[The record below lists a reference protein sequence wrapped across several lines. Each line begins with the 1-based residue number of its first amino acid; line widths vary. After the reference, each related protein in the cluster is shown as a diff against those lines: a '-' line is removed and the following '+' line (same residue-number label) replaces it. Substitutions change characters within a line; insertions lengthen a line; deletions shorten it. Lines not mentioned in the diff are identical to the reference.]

1 MTFEYPAHFQPDCT
15 GELVV
20 SFRDLPECL
29 TSGANEEEAFLEAQ
43 DALKVVLVARL
54 DNGEK
59 IPSPSPQLP
68 GEHAIPTFIEK
79 RVVAN
84 QMACS
89 RGKMAG
95 EVQNLIPL
103 KGSRA

>member
-1 MTFEYPAHFQPDCT
+1 MTFEYPARFQPDCT

-29 TSGANEEEAFLEAQ
+29 TSGADEQEAFLEAQ
-43 DALKVVLVARL
+43 DALKVVIDWRL

-68 GEHAIPTFIEK
+68 GEHAIPVFIEK
-79 RVVAN
+79 RVVTN
-84 QMACS
+84 PMACS
-89 RGKMAG
+89 RGKMSGQATHLT
-95 EVQNLIPL
+95 NT
-103 KGSRA
+103 